1 MSREEE
7 KQHNYNNLGGNNMKT
22 IWYAVVDSI
31 EVPDDMS
38 DDEID
43 NKINEIAG
51 GKEVM
56 WSEKDDLIDIR
67 QWD

>member
-1 MSREEE
+1 
-7 KQHNYNNLGGNNMKT
+7 MKT
-22 IWYAVVDSI
+22 IYYVVVNSI

-38 DDEID
+38 D
-43 NKINEIAG
+43 NKINEIAD

>member
-1 MSREEE
+1 LGTYKTFR
-7 KQHNYNNLGGNNMKT
+7 LITGGNDVKT
-22 IWYAVVDSI
+22 IWYTIVDSI
-31 EVPDDMS
+31 EIPDDMS

-43 NKINEIAG
+43 KKINEIAG

>member
-1 MSREEE
+1 MLGEEE
-7 KQHNYNNLGGNNMKT
+7 KRRNYNLGGNNMKT

-43 NKINEIAG
+43 NKINKIAD

-67 QWD
+67 QWN

>member
-1 MSREEE
+1 
-7 KQHNYNNLGGNNMKT
+7 MKT
-22 IWYAVVDSI
+22 IWYTIVDSI
-31 EVPDDMS
+31 EIPDDMS

-43 NKINEIAG
+43 KKINEIAG
-51 GKEVM
+51 GKKVM

>member
-1 MSREEE
+1 
-7 KQHNYNNLGGNNMKT
+7 MKT

-38 DDEID
+38 DHEID
-43 NKINEIAG
+43 NKINEIAD